1 MLILSILKSSSV
13 YVGIVYRF
21 YILHDD
27 GNQIYFADLKNY
39 PSANAH
45 RIVQNDWWL
54 RFTNVYNI
62 LSNSLSL
69 YPVVC
74 IIVDYNIL
82 KNLDF

>member
-45 RIVQNDWWL
+45 RIVQND
-54 RFTNVYNI
+54 
-62 LSNSLSL
+62 
-69 YPVVC
+69 
-74 IIVDYNIL
+74 
-82 KNLDF
+82 